1 MLIDVKL
8 VSGFAK
14 TLTYKVPADWPA
26 LEINMLIRVPVR
38 TARILALIV
47 KIYPETKQS
56 AFLIREALE
65 IEPFPTDQNYFSFLQ
80 QLGSY
85 YQVQPAY
92 FIKRMHV
99 FLKEKAVNHP
109 LTVPDTQ
116 QDKIFQE
123 VTLTDEQRA
132 IVESLSQPITK
143 PCYYPAVLHGVTGSG
158 KTEIYKSLIMQ
169 TFSQNKT
176 TIFLLPEVSLALQFE
191 KILRQQLPS
200 HIPIFAFHSGTT
212 PKQKKLLWDHLF
224 TKNSALIIGVHLP
237 ILLPIPHLGLII
249 IDEEHEVGFQE
260 KKHPKLNTKQVA
272 LLRAHKENIPIILG
286 SATPSVSSLYN
297 VQHRGWHFFELK
309 KRFAGNFPTIQTV
322 SLTDKKQR
330 QNFWIS
336 DPLRQALKERLIK
349 KEQSIIFLNRR
360 GVCFFIQCK
369 ACSFIFS
376 CNACSVSLTL
386 HSDHTLR
393 CHYCTYSICYPTQCL
408 KCKESEFLK
417 KGIGTEQ
424 IVTILQKMLP
434 TARIGRADL
443 DITSNKNVWKETVR
457 AFENKELDILVG
469 TQTITKGYH
478 FPNVTLVGIIWA
490 DINLNFPYYNACEAT
505 LQQLIQVA
513 GRAGRQQTES
523 LVIIQTMTDHP
534 IFKYLNEIDYLQFYD
549 DEIKKRELIGYPP
562 FIRLAEIE
570 IKHSQ
575 ESIAEDN
582 ALHITAQLMQQKNI
596 RVLGPAKPPVAC
608 IKKIFS
614 RKIYLK
620 SDSFKVLQNAYA
632 SLNQKLYKSSLFF
645 TPDPLN

>member
-8 VSGFAK
+8 VSGFTK

-26 LEINMLIRVPVR
+26 LEINMLVRVPVR
-38 TARILALIV
+38 SARILALIV
-47 KIYPETKQS
+47 KIYPETTPS
-56 AFLIREALE
+56 LFSIREALQ
-65 IEPFPTDQNYFSFLQ
+65 IEPFPADENYFCFLQ
-80 QLGSY
+80 QLGTY

-99 FLKEKAVNHP
+99 FLKEKEISHL
-109 LTVPDTQ
+109 LTTQ
-116 QDKIFQE
+116 HEQEEKKIQKI
-123 VTLTDEQRA
+123 TLTAEQETIIKA
-132 IVESLSQPITK
+132 LGKPITT

-169 TFSQNKT
+169 TFSQQKT
-176 TIFLLPEVSLALQFE
+176 TVLLLPEVSLALQFE
-191 KILRQQLPS
+191 RILREQLP
-200 HIPIFAFHSGTT
+200 HTITIFAFHSATT
-212 PKQKKLLWDHLF
+212 PKQKQLLWDHLLS
-224 TKNSALIIGVHLP
+224 KKPALIIGVHLP

-260 KKHPKLNTKQVA
+260 KKHPKINTKQAA
-272 LLRAHKENIPIILG
+272 LLRARQENIPILLG

-297 VQHRGWHFFELK
+297 VEHREWHFFELK

-330 QNFWIS
+330 QSFWIS
-336 DPLRQALKERLIK
+336 NPLRQALKERLIK
-349 KEQSIIFLNRR
+349 KEQSIVFLNRR

-376 CNACSVSLTL
+376 CTACSVSLTL
-386 HSDHTLR
+386 HSDQTLR
-393 CHYCTYSICYPTQCL
+393 CHYCAYTICYPTKCL
-408 KCKESEFLK
+408 KCNESEFFK

-443 DITSNKNVWKETVR
+443 DVTSNKKLWKQTVTS
-457 AFENKELDILVG
+457 FENKELDILVG

-490 DINLNFPYYNACEAT
+490 DINLNFPYYNARETT

-513 GRAGRQQTES
+513 GRAGRQHAES
-523 LVIIQTMTDHP
+523 LVIMQTMTDHP
-534 IFKYLNEIDYLQFYD
+534 VFKYLNEVDYLQFYD
-549 DEIKKRELIGYPP
+549 DEIKKREEIGYPP

-575 ESIAEDN
+575 ESIVEDN
-582 ALHITAQLMQQKNI
+582 ALRIAAHLMQQKNI

-620 SDSFKVLQNAYA
+620 AESFNLLQNAYN
-632 SLNQKLYKSSLFF
+632 SLNPRQYKSALFF